1 MSFLDFFR
9 KAKAKVS
16 AFFVKVF
23 GQEASQKFA
32 DGAVALLKTAA
43 GVIVVDVVRAIEVA
57 NPLLSSAD
65 KRAAAIK
72 QIMADARIQGLG
84 VTGSII
90 NLLIELAVQAILK
103 QNIVPVQ

>member
-1 MSFLDFFR
+1 MSILDFFR

-43 GVIVVDVVRAIEVA
+43 GVIVVDVVKAIELA
-57 NPLLSSAD
+57 NPMASPAD
-65 KRAAAIK
+65 KRNAAFQ
-72 QIMADARIQGLG
+72 QIMADAKIQGLG
-84 VTGSII
+84 LTSSVI